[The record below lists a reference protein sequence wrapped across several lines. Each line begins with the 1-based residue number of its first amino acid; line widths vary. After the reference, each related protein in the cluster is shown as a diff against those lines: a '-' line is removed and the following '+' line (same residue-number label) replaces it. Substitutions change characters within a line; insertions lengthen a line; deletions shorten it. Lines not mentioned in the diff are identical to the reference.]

1 VITRRRRAREA
12 AVETLYRCD
21 LLHDDSQQ
29 TLADVLKRRHMP
41 ERSAEYCR
49 RLVTRILEENAKID
63 ETLSATLIHWK
74 LERLSYL
81 DRAILRLACCEL
93 LYVDDVPTTVSINE
107 AVELA
112 KLFGDDKSA
121 QFVNGV
127 LDAIAKAHPR
137 GDSGQKQPRKEPT
150 ASGERQK
157 SCG

>member
-1 VITRRRRAREA
+1 MITRRRRAREG

-21 LLHDDSQQ
+21 LLHDDPQQ
-29 TLADVLKRRHMP
+29 TLADILKRRRMP

-49 RLVTRILEENAKID
+49 RLVSRTLQECSKID
-63 ETLSATLIHWK
+63 ETLSTTLIHWK

-93 LYVDDVPTTVSINE
+93 LYVEEVPTTVSINE

-112 KLFGDDKSA
+112 KLFGDEKSA

-127 LDAIAKAHPR
+127 LDAIARAHPR
-137 GDSGQKQPRKEPT
+137 HEAK
-150 ASGERQK
+150 A
-157 SCG
+157 